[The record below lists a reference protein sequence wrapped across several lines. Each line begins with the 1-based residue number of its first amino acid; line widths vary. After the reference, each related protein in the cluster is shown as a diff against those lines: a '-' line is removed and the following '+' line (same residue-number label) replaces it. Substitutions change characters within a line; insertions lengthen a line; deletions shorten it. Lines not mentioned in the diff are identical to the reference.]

1 MKIFAIGMNY
11 ARHVEEMANKLSE
24 EPVFFMKPDSALLL
38 NNKPFFYPEFSKE
51 IHYEA
56 EVVFKVCRLGKSIAR
71 KYAHRYLAEA
81 TIGIDFTARDIQY
94 RCKEKGLPWEVC
106 KSFDS
111 SAAVG
116 SFVPLSELPHRNE
129 LNFRLDI
136 NGVTVQQGNTRD
148 MIFPIDHI
156 VSELSR
162 YFSLRVG
169 DMIYTGT
176 PQGVGP
182 VHIGDHLQGYLE
194 DQLLLDFYIR

>member
-1 MKIFAIGMNY
+1 MNY
-11 ARHVEEMANKLSE
+11 ARHIEEMANRLSA

-38 NNKPFFYPEFSKE
+38 NNKPFFYPDFSKE

-56 EVVFKVCRLGKSIAR
+56 EVVFKVCRLGKSIAE
-71 KYAHRYLAEA
+71 KYAYRYLSEA
-81 TIGIDFTARDIQY
+81 TIGIDFTARDLQY

-106 KSFDS
+106 KAFDS

-116 SFVPLSELPHRNE
+116 TFVSLDDLPSRHE

-148 MIFPIDHI
+148 MIFSVDRI
-156 VSELSR
+156 VSDLSR

-169 DMIYTGT
+169 DLIYTGT

-182 VHIGDHLQGYLE
+182 VHIGDHLQGYL
-194 DQLLLDFYIR
+194 DDKLLLDFYIR